1 MEGNKC
7 IYLVSHLFSS
17 LNSYLLAFIF
27 NFSNQF
33 PNYSFLS
40 YYSCSCYHKHV
51 TQIQCY

>member
-7 IYLVSHLFSS
+7 IYLVSHLCPS
-17 LNSYLLAFIF
+17 LNSYLLALIF

-40 YYSCSCYHKHV
+40 YNSCSCYRKHV